1 MWERGTPVL
10 CMILFVA
17 PDLIKHKKAFDRT
30 SEKKTCLCELFQ
42 LQVDNN
48 YKV

>member
-1 MWERGTPVL
+1 MGKGNSSSMYDTFL
-10 CMILFVA
+10 A

-30 SEKKTCLCELFQ
+30 SEKITCLCELFQ